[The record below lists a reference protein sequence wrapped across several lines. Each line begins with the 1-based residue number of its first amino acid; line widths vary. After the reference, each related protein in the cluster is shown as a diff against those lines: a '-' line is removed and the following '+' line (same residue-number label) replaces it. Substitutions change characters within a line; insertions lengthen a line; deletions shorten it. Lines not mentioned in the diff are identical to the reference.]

1 MMICHSNKRIGVTM
15 PKEMLN
21 VLEALA
27 EALGKT
33 KSEVILISLDVYIRS
48 LDKLLENQ
56 KENQ

>member
-1 MMICHSNKRIGVTM
+1 MICHSNKRIGVTM
-15 PKEMLN
+15 PKEMLA

-33 KSEVILISLDVYIRS
+33 KSEVILIALDTYIRS

>member
-1 MMICHSNKRIGVTM
+1 MICHSNKRIGVTM
-15 PKEMLN
+15 SKEMLN

-33 KSEVILISLDVYIRS
+33 KSEVLLIALDTYIRS